1 MPEGLTADD
10 ERTWRLKEWMRIED
24 SKKFLENARFD
35 AEFVQERLREGFK
48 MRFGRMVYGRW
59 RENVQEKGP
68 LRSDLFG
75 LPGQMLV
82 ASCPKGGNLRTSWD
96 KASLGIESRS
106 KLLSLDLPYL
116 EGNKEFLAFWRIDL
130 DGIWPDIYAFKDD
143 IRQLVGSKIPFAP
156 HLVAGDE
163 LLDGRFSK
171 PHLYF
176 LLPPGEAVWNKPED
190 PRCKMRIVKFF
201 EAVYFGIVD
210 ALKGLHA
217 DPGAPATTQRGKN
230 PLSPLSTGF
239 TMNERDFASM
249 SEWAGWVDTNLNCE
263 TLVRTRAAEKAGVNL
278 ETSNSIFTALQKEAY
293 RILRRWHFDAD
304 PRLRAPEGTIAD
316 SLHQALEPVAQ
327 ELVFSLPGRHRM
339 SEEQVALLV
348 SRVATYAAGSFDPA
362 RLEKQGIIRKA
373 LLHVVDGLKT
383 VRERQQVAA
392 GYASREKAETTL
404 ARLLEA
410 WDAMAVE
417 TIEITK
423 SALARKAGVSRTTVQ
438 SRWSDLQAALAS
450 QQRRPVRCIDKR
462 PSVGPVTAEP
472 QTTTAQHWNPVEAMT
487 MPGESYDGPDHCSSP
502 PAPSHC
508 VRVGILDSN
517 LGIRLP
523 ISLAGPSPVAV
534 IAVEVWPRVES
545 LRDDR
550 DSDDDDL
557 QLLAEQESFLA
568 AAMDSD
574 DWDEPEPPE
583 WPSDTVLERPTAHCF
598 THSGRHRRIAAS
610 LASTSPTGPN

>member
-1 MPEGLTADD
+1 MPEGLTAD
-10 ERTWRLKEWMRIED
+10 EQRTWRLKEWMRIED
-24 SKKFLENARFD
+24 SKKFVENARFD
-35 AEFVQERLREGFK
+35 AELVQERLREGFK

-59 RENVQEKGP
+59 REEVHEKGP

-82 ASCPKGGNLRTSWD
+82 ASCPKGGDLRMSWD
-96 KASLGIESRS
+96 KASLGVESRS

-130 DGIWPDIYAFKDD
+130 DGIWPDMYAFKDD
-143 IRQLVGSKIPFAP
+143 IQQLVGRKIPFAP

-163 LLDGRFSK
+163 LLDGSFSK

-210 ALKGLHA
+210 ALKCLHA
-217 DPGAPATTQRGKN
+217 DPGAPAATQRGKN
-230 PLSPLSTGF
+230 PLSPMATGF
-239 TMNERDFASM
+239 TMNDRDFASM
-249 SEWAGWVDTNLNCE
+249 SEWAGWVDTTLNRE
-263 TLVRTRAAEKAGVNL
+263 TLVRTRAAEKAGVDL
-278 ETSNSIFTALQKEAY
+278 ETSNSIFTAVQKEAY
-293 RILRRWHFDAD
+293 AILRRWYFDAD
-304 PRLRAPEGTIAD
+304 LRLRAPEGTIAD

-327 ELVFSLPGRHRM
+327 ELVSSLHGRHRM
-339 SEEQVALLV
+339 SESQVALLV
-348 SRVATYAAGSFDPA
+348 SRIATYAVGSFDPA
-362 RLEKQGIIRKA
+362 RLEKKGIIRKA

-450 QQRRPVRCIDKR
+450 RQGRPVRCIDKKH
-462 PSVGPVTAEP
+462 SVDTVTAEP
-472 QTTTAQHWNPVEAMT
+472 QTTMVRTWNPVEAVAV
-487 MPGESYDGPDHCSSP
+487 PSESSEGADHHP
-502 PAPSHC
+502 AAPAPSRG
-508 VRVGILDSN
+508 VMAAIPDSTQE
-517 LGIRLP
+517 IRLP
-523 ISLAGPSPVAV
+523 KPPAGPSSVAV
-534 IAVEVWPRVES
+534 IAVEITPWVES
-545 LRDDR
+545 LRDDK

-610 LASTSPTGPN
+610 LTSTSATGQN

>member
-10 ERTWRLKEWMRIED
+10 ERMWRLKEWMRIED
-24 SKKFLENARFD
+24 SKKFLENAWFD
-35 AEFVQERLREGFK
+35 AELVQERLREGFK

-59 RENVQEKGP
+59 RENIQEKGP

-82 ASCPKGGNLRTSWD
+82 ASCLKGGNLRTSWD

-210 ALKGLHA
+210 ALKCLHA
-217 DPGAPATTQRGKN
+217 DPGAPPTTQRGKN

-239 TMNERDFASM
+239 TMNDREFMSM
-249 SEWAGWVDTNLNCE
+249 SHWASWVDTTLNRE
-263 TLVRTRAAEKAGVNL
+263 TLVRTRAAEKAGVDL
-278 ETSNSIFTALQKEAY
+278 ETSNSIFTAVQKEAY
-293 RILRRWHFDAD
+293 AILRRWYFDAD

-327 ELVFSLPGRHRM
+327 ELVFSLPGRCRM
-339 SEEQVALLV
+339 SESQVALLV
-348 SRVATYAAGSFDPA
+348 SRIATYAAGSFDPA
-362 RLEKQGIIRKA
+362 RLEKKGVIRKA

-383 VRERQQVAA
+383 VRERQQAAA
-392 GYASREKAETTL
+392 GYASREKAEKTL

-410 WDAMAVE
+410 GDAMAVE
-417 TIEITK
+417 STEITK

-450 QQRRPVRCIDKR
+450 RQGRPVRCIDKKH
-462 PSVGPVTAEP
+462 SADTVTAEP
-472 QTTTAQHWNPVEAMT
+472 QTTTVQNWNPVEAMT
-487 MPGESYDGPDHCSSP
+487 VSGESYDGADHHP
-502 PAPSHC
+502 AIPAPSRG
-508 VRVGILDSN
+508 VIAGILDSTRE
-517 LGIRLP
+517 IRLP
-523 ISLAGPSPVAV
+523 TPPSGPYSVAV
-534 IAVEVWPRVES
+534 IAVEISPWVES
-545 LRDDR
+545 LRDDK

-557 QLLAEQESFLA
+557 RALAEQETFLA
-568 AAMDSD
+568 AAMDSH

-583 WPSDTVLERPTAHCF
+583 WPSDTVLERPSPHWFPDPAYAQ
-598 THSGRHRRIAAS
+598 RKHRRTAEV
-610 LASTSPTGPN
+610 